1 MSRQRDGRSTH
12 TQQRIL
18 KEAEALYLA
27 GGYENINQQEIA
39 NHLHI
44 TKAALFYHF
53 ASKQELF
60 FRLVLFILERTHQ
73 VVTSAVADEPS
84 STQEKLQRL
93 MLALLEQP
101 TFDVTRFSHE
111 EIHLLTEEQQHEI
124 SEAMNQRM
132 MAIVQNVFAD
142 GIARGEL
149 RPHDV
154 QLSTL
159 LFLQICI
166 PLSHPKSPLRGTMSR
181 QQREYA
187 TLTLDDEAIAANQA
201 YMAVLPNW
209 ALQQFPFSEGVSVDE
224 MQSKREQFAVFLLS
238 K

>member
-1 MSRQRDGRSTH
+1 MSLRRDGRSTD
-12 TQQRIL
+12 TRQRIL

-39 NHLHI
+39 NRLHI

-60 FRLVLFILERTHQ
+60 FRLVLFILQRTYQ
-73 VVTSAVADEPS
+73 AITTAVGDEHS

-101 TFDVTRFSHE
+101 AFDVTHFSHE
-111 EIHLLTEEQQHEI
+111 ELHLLTEEQQHEI
-124 SEAMNQRM
+124 GEAMNRQM
-132 MAIVQNVFAD
+132 MAVVRKVFAD
-142 GIARGEL
+142 GVVRKEL

-166 PLSHPKSPLRGTMSR
+166 PLSHPKSPLRRTMDK
-181 QQREYA
+181 QQREHENQKI
-187 TLTLDDEAIAANQA
+187 LDLFLHGIAAPA
-201 YMAVLPNW
+201 
-209 ALQQFPFSEGVSVDE
+209 
-224 MQSKREQFAVFLLS
+224 
-238 K
+238 